1 MVVATALPN
10 TCSLQNPLA
19 GSLGA
24 AAAAG
29 LVGGSC
35 RTDQV
40 SLAHRGFI
48 SQCDCPVTFIAHDD
62 LCSFFLCI
70 VWFVHRIQLF
80 LFFSSSPIYLDDTP
94 WLVILRFYSG
104 FLLSCVDILFCDSR
118 MTKEKRVEVKHYKHL
133 NKTKQVNNTNRIE

>member
-19 GSLGA
+19 GSLGSSA
-24 AAAAG
+24 AAAAS

-35 RTDQV
+35 LTDQV

-48 SQCDCPVTFIAHDD
+48 SQCDYPVTFIAMMT
-62 LCSFFLCI
+62 
-70 VWFVHRIQLF
+70 FV
-80 LFFSSSPIYLDDTP
+80 LFFVYCLVRAQNSIVVVFLSSPIYLDDTP

-104 FLLSCVDILFCDSR
+104 FYLVRRYSVL
-118 MTKEKRVEVKHYKHL
+118 
-133 NKTKQVNNTNRIE
+133 